1 MTGVCRRRG
10 ENSETQSRAD
20 EDEGRHRRNGA
31 RSQRKPRVV
40 FFNVLF
46 QKLETEAQNRFF
58 L

>member
-1 MTGVCRRRG
+1 METQ
-10 ENSETQSRAD
+10 TQSRAD
-20 EDEGRHRRNGA
+20 EDEGRHRKNGA

-46 QKLETEAQNRFF
+46 QKLETEAQNRFS